1 MSVDTDEDFFGF
13 SDHRADVG
21 ALEASVEGDKLLSSL
36 TCSIDWRGCSARLG
50 VSGWNEAWLEW
61 NFSRLEAPGR

>member
-1 MSVDTDEDFFGF
+1 MSVDTDEDFSGF

-50 VSGWNEAWLEW
+50 VSGMNEAWLDRDI
-61 NFSRLEAPGR
+61 SRLEALGH

>member
-1 MSVDTDEDFFGF
+1 MSVDTDEDFSGF

-50 VSGWNEAWLEW
+50 VSGSNEAWLEW
-61 NFSRLEAPGR
+61 NFSILEAPGR